1 MIFFGILALVAFI
14 FTSLV
19 MILIGLNVLF
29 SLSLGLLI
37 ANLVVIIVA
46 ACFEACDRY
55 K

>member
-14 FTSLV
+14 FTSIV
-19 MILIGLNVLF
+19 MLLIGLNVLF